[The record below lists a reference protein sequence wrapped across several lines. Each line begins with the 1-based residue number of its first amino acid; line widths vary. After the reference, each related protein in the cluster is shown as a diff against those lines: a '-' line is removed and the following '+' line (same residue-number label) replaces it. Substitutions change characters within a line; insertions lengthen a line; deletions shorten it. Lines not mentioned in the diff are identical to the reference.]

1 MYGCHFMI
9 ESDHGP
15 LSYLYNEAKEISQ
28 TASSHIQ
35 RWTHMLSAY
44 QYTIRHKAGKSL
56 SNAHALSRLPRPVTT
71 SSDKTP
77 GDFVHLLDHLSSTTV
92 TAEAIKDWIAKDPIL
107 SNVRRYIM
115 SDGWIL
121 CLLNLSRTR
130 IGPTSSALLTV
141 VCYGELEL
149 LYHHKDMHQC
159 WMNSMRPTLNVQE

>member
-15 LSYLYNEAKEISQ
+15 LSYLYNEAKENFHTI
-28 TASSHIQ
+28 SSHVQ
-35 RWTHMLSAY
+35 RWALTLSAY

-71 SSDKTP
+71 SSDKISCM
-77 GDFVHLLDHLSSTTV
+77 HLLDHLTSTTV
-92 TAEAIKDWIAKDPIL
+92 AAEAIKDWIAKDPIL

-121 CLLNLSRTR
+121 CLLNISCTR
-130 IGPTSSALLTV
+130 IGPTSSALLTGL
-141 VCYGELEL
+141 CYGELEL

-159 WMNSMRPTLNVQE
+159 WMNSMRLP